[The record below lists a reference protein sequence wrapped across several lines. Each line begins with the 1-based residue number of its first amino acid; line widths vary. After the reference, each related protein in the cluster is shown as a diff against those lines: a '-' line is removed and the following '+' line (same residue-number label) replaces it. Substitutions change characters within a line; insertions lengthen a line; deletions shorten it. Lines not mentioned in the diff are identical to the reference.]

1 MLKDLNPPKQSAGFF
16 SRYVPRLE
24 RGERVALIERF
35 ESDARW
41 NTDFVVMMGLA
52 SALASLGLLQS
63 AAAVVIG
70 AMLVAPLMSPLLGAG
85 FALVQGNLRLFR
97 DSLRAM
103 SYGVGIAL
111 AISFLL
117 GTITPGREMTTEM
130 EARGAVDLLDLGI
143 ALASGMAAAYA
154 LARPNVAATLSGVAI
169 AAALVPPLT
178 VVGIALSRQAPFLSG
193 AAAVLFL
200 SNLFGIILGAALAFR
215 LLGVHESV
223 AESGFPTWV
232 RRFAVVLLLGIV
244 VMALPLGQRLFSKI
258 RFGQDRPLA
267 YPTSREVREAIGGR
281 VLQEPGVEIVMM
293 GRSAIEP
300 EAGLQIYLV
309 SDHVLPVRMQEELRA
324 IAQGILGKKVPVRIL
339 VFRSA
344 REAAAAAPAS
354 GD

>member
-1 MLKDLNPPKQSAGFF
+1 MLKDLKPPEASASFF
-16 SRYVPRLE
+16 SRHVPRLE
-24 RGERVALIERF
+24 RAERIALIERF

-52 SALASLGLLQS
+52 SALASLGLLQNS
-63 AAAVVIG
+63 TAVVIG

-85 FALVQGNLRLFR
+85 FALVQGNLLLFR
-97 DSLRAM
+97 DSLQAM

-111 AISFLL
+111 AISLLL
-117 GTITPGREMTTEM
+117 GTITPGSEMTIEA

-154 LARPNVAATLSGVAI
+154 LARPNVASTLSGVAI

-178 VVGIALSRQAPFLSG
+178 VVGIAMSRQTPFLSG

-223 AESGFPTWV
+223 AESGFPKWV
-232 RRFAVVLLLGIV
+232 RRFVVVLLLGIV
-244 VMALPLGQRLFSKI
+244 IMTLPLGQRLFSKV

-267 YPTSREVREAIGGR
+267 YPTSREVRDAIIQR
-281 VLQEPGVEIVMM
+281 VRQEPGVQVVMM
-293 GRSAIEP
+293 GRS
-300 EAGLQIYLV
+300 GLDPDMGLHIFLV
-309 SDHVLPVRMQEELRA
+309 SDHVLSVGMQEELRA
-324 IAQGILGKKVPVRIL
+324 IAQKRLGKDAPVRIL
-339 VFRSA
+339 VFQSA
-344 REAAAAAPAS
+344 REAAAAEPAS
-354 GD
+354 GG